1 MRVFSVIIAILVL
14 PVQLLCAQNIQFPY
28 QARIVVPEV
37 FVRSG
42 AGDSW
47 LPTQRLQQ
55 GATINV
61 HRHDPGGWYMIEPP
75 EGSFSWIPAK
85 FVRQSAETAG
95 EVIENNVV
103 AFVGSDFGDDTTV
116 WQRRLALGEKV
127 RILGQQEVQT
137 LSGKQLMYRIAPPR
151 REFRWIPGVSVV
163 PVDEK
168 LRKQMDHDPY
178 ATPSNVVRS
187 NPAAPADADPKNGV
201 SDVPQLNPD
210 SQLARLRKIRNE
222 QTRLAEID
230 EQFRN
235 MIYQDPS
242 TWDLDSIQRSYQSLQ
257 KDTSYKPIAGQIDL
271 RYPAIDRYRRKLAE
285 FLDFKR
291 LTSETERR
299 DAAIV
304 ARLNPRFGHAPSVAS
319 VAINRFSS
327 PSPSPSLSPSSVGH
341 MAGDPASQ
349 GAFAVSQSTSSTVS
363 SAPAEFPEKV
373 PDGWAADGWISSP
386 SDFPALTISAENE
399 GQGWE
404 FVGGATLDEFNLT
417 APVSADVAPITTISQ
432 ISTGNDVTSEQTG
445 SETSAA
451 ETSEEPRSRYV
462 GAGIIQRT
470 AANGTDESFVLA
482 APSGRVLA
490 KLQPSPSVRLQ
501 DFVGQSVGL
510 HGSRA
515 YDEELKTDLIEVSSL
530 ELVRIRN

>member
-1 MRVFSVIIAILVL
+1 MRVFSVIIVLLVL
-14 PVQLLCAQNIQFPY
+14 PVQQLCAQSIQFPY
-28 QARIVVPEV
+28 QARVVVPEA

-42 AGDSW
+42 AGESW

-85 FVRQSAETAG
+85 FVRQSADTAG

-187 NPAAPADADPKNGV
+187 NPATPTDADSKSGV

-210 SQLARLRKIRNE
+210 SQLARLRKIRTE

-304 ARLNPRFGHAPSVAS
+304 ARLNPQFGHAPSISS
-319 VAINRFSS
+319 VAINHFPSPSQS
-327 PSPSPSLSPSSVGH
+327 PSPVGN
-341 MAGDPASQ
+341 MAGDRTSQPAL
-349 GAFAVSQSTSSTVS
+349 AVSQSMSSSVS
-363 SAPAEFPEKV
+363 PTPAEFPDAV
-373 PDGWAADGWISSP
+373 PNGWISSP
-386 SDFPALTISAENE
+386 SDFPALTISPESE

-404 FVGGATLDEFNLT
+404 FVGGSPVEEFSLT
-417 APVSADVAPITTISQ
+417 APVSAHTVPVTTISQ
-432 ISTGNDVTSEQTG
+432 ISTGIDFTSDQTG
-445 SETSAA
+445 SEMPVA

-470 AANGTDESFVLA
+470 TARGTDESFVLA

-490 KLQPSPSVRLQ
+490 QLKPSASVRLQ

-515 YDEELKTDLIEVSSL
+515 YDEQLKTDLIEVSSL
-530 ELVRIRN
+530 ELVRIRK